1 MPGIKTSIYD
11 GSVALHRDTSSDVS
25 LDLSTA
31 TATHEVVA
39 ITILGTASGAA
50 GSQLELTPV
59 NTRWT
64 GNLTPAGGTWAA
76 SAETDFGADSG
87 GVGTKLDDLQVPA
100 GVTIEGRWKK
110 VTNKTGNST
119 IICYLKAKPVGQ

>member
-11 GSVALHRDTSSDVS
+11 GSVSLHRNTTDVS

-39 ITILGTASGAA
+39 ITVLGTTSGTA
-50 GSQLELTPV
+50 GTRLELTPV
-59 NTRWT
+59 TTRWT
-64 GNLTPAGGTWAA
+64 GNFAPDGGSFTAT
-76 SAETDFGADSG
+76 AETDFGADSG
-87 GVGTKLDDLQVPA
+87 GVGTDLDALQLPA

-110 VTNKTGNST
+110 VTNKTDNST
-119 IICYLKAKPVGQ
+119 IICYLKAKPIGQ

>member
-11 GSVALHRDTSSDVS
+11 GSVALHRDGSDVS

-39 ITILGTASGAA
+39 ITVLGTASGAA
-50 GSQLELTPV
+50 GTQLELTPV
-59 NTRWT
+59 TTRWT
-64 GNLTPAGGTWAA
+64 GNLAPDGTGFAA
-76 SAETDFGADSG
+76 TAETDFGADSG
-87 GVGTKLDDLQVPA
+87 GVGTELDDLALPA

-110 VTNKTGNST
+110 VTNKTANST
-119 IICYLKAKPVGQ
+119 VICYLKAKPIGQ

>member
-11 GSVALHRDTSSDVS
+11 GSVALHRDSSDVS

-39 ITILGTASGAA
+39 ITILGNSSAA
-50 GSQLELTPV
+50 GCQLELTPV

-64 GNLTPAGGTWAA
+64 GNFTPAGGTWAA

-87 GVGTKLDDLQVPA
+87 GVGTKLDDIPLPA

-110 VTNKTGNST
+110 VTNKTANST
-119 IICYLKAKPVGQ
+119 LICYLKAKPIGQ